1 MAFPPTKIAADQS
14 GCRHCPGG
22 ISSRPPREAEI
33 RTDTLLGGMPLCEWR
48 SRLPLLDQ
56 LLAYQE
62 VSWFNPG
69 KKESRLALGESGFSQ
84 KDIEA
89 AADRFE
95 RFRPFF
101 AAAFP
106 ETRDAAGLLES
117 PLRPIPGMRAALA
130 QKYGVPLKGRL
141 LLKCDHLLPV
151 AGSVKGRGGIYEVIK
166 YAEAIALAHRLLEP
180 GDNSAVLLS
189 ERARAI
195 FAGHRLAVGST
206 GNLGLA
212 VGIVGARF
220 GFQVA
225 VHMAAEAR
233 PWKKAMLRRLGVEVV
248 EHRGDYSQA
257 VAEGRRLAAG
267 DRLCHFIDDEN
278 SADLFL
284 GYAVAGRRVERQL
297 GEMAIAVDADHPLF
311 VYLPCGV
318 GGAPGG
324 ITFGLKQ
331 LFGDHV
337 HCFFAEPTHSPSML
351 LGLATGLHERAA
363 LGDFGLNNITAADG
377 LAVGRPSG
385 FIGRTMAPLI
395 SGVFTVA
402 DEELFRLLALLA
414 ESEEIR
420 LEPSALAGMAGPPR
434 LEQAAAYLNNHR
446 LDGNM
451 TKATHLVWATGGQ
464 LVPEEEMASYRQRGI
479 DLSRSGDQPGSAAIS

>member
-1 MAFPPTKIAADQS
+1 MTFS
-14 GCRHCPGG
+14 
-22 ISSRPPREAEI
+22 
-33 RTDTLLGGMPLCEWR
+33 
-48 SRLPLLDQ
+48 LLDQ

-62 VSWFNPG
+62 VIWFNPG
-69 KKESRLALGESGFSQ
+69 SKESGLALDETGFTQ
-84 KDIEA
+84 KDIDA
-89 AADRFE
+89 AADRFD

-101 AAAFP
+101 ADAFP
-106 ETRDAAGLLES
+106 ETRAAGGRLES
-117 PLRPIPGMRAALA
+117 PLRPIPGMQTALA
-130 QKYGVPLKGRL
+130 QKYGVRLEGRL
-141 LLKCDHLLPV
+141 LLKCDHLLPI

-166 YAEAIALAHRLLEP
+166 YAEEIALTNRLLQP
-180 GDNSAVLLS
+180 GDDTAVLLG
-189 ERARAI
+189 ERARAV

-212 VGIVGARF
+212 IGIVGARF
-220 GFQVA
+220 GFKVT

-248 EHRGDYSQA
+248 EYRADYSQA
-257 VAEGRRLAAG
+257 VAEGRRQAAG
-267 DRLCHFIDDEN
+267 DPHCHFIDDEN

-284 GYAVAGRRVERQL
+284 GYAVAGRRVKRQL
-297 GEMAIAVDADHPLF
+297 GELAIPVDADHPLF

-318 GGAPGG
+318 GGGPGG

-331 LFGDHV
+331 LYGDHV
-337 HCFFAEPTHSPSML
+337 HCFFAEPTHSPAML
-351 LGLATGLHERAA
+351 LGLSTGLHDRVSV
-363 LGDFGLNNITAADG
+363 GDIGLNNITAADG

-395 SGVFTVA
+395 DGVFTVA

-434 LEQAAAYLNNHR
+434 LAQASAYLKER
-446 LDGNM
+446 GLGRKM
-451 TKATHLVWATGGQ
+451 AEATHIVWGTGGR
-464 LVPEEEMASYRQRGI
+464 LVPDEEMASYCQRGK
-479 DLSRSGDQPGSAAIS
+479 DLSRPDE

>member
-1 MAFPPTKIAADQS
+1 MTFS
-14 GCRHCPGG
+14 
-22 ISSRPPREAEI
+22 
-33 RTDTLLGGMPLCEWR
+33 
-48 SRLPLLDQ
+48 LLDQ
-56 LLAYQE
+56 LLAYRE
-62 VSWFNPG
+62 VIWFNPG
-69 KKESRLALGESGFSQ
+69 TKESRLALGETGFTQ
-84 KDIEA
+84 KDIDT
-89 AADRFE
+89 AADRFD

-106 ETRDAAGLLES
+106 ETRAASGRLES
-117 PLRPIPGMRAALA
+117 PLRSISGMRTALA
-130 QKYGVPLKGRL
+130 QKYGVRLEGRL
-141 LLKCDHLLPV
+141 LLKCDHLLPI

-166 YAEAIALAHRLLEP
+166 YAEQIALTHRLLQP
-180 GDNSAVLLS
+180 GDDTAVLLGK
-189 ERARAI
+189 RARAV

-225 VHMAAEAR
+225 VHMAAAAR
-233 PWKKAMLRRLGVEVV
+233 PWKKALLRRLGVQVV
-248 EHRGDYSQA
+248 EYQADYSQA
-257 VAEGRRLAAG
+257 VAEGRRQAAA
-267 DRLCHFIDDEN
+267 DPHCHFIDDEN

-284 GYAVAGRRVERQL
+284 GYAVAGRRVMEQL
-297 GEMAIAVDADHPLF
+297 DELAIPVDADHPLF

-318 GGAPGG
+318 GGGPGG

-337 HCFFAEPTHSPSML
+337 HCFFAEPTHSPAML
-351 LGLATGLHERAA
+351 LGLSSGLHSRVSVR
-363 LGDFGLNNITAADG
+363 DFGLNNITAADG

-395 SGVFTVA
+395 DGVFTVA

-434 LEQAAAYLNNHR
+434 LEQASIYLKEHG
-446 LDGNM
+446 LDRAM
-451 TKATHLVWATGGQ
+451 AEATHMVWGTGGR
-464 LVPEEEMASYRQRGI
+464 LVPAEEMASYCQRGK
-479 DLSRSGDQPGSAAIS
+479 DLSQPGG